1 MINSTGQRRYVLF
14 LLFVVSVFN
23 YVDRTI
29 LSILQVP
36 IKADLG
42 LSDAQLGALTG
53 LSFALFYATLSLPIA
68 RLADRWIR
76 KHLISGSLAIWS
88 GMTALTGLATNF
100 TSLVFFRIGVAV
112 GEAGS
117 IPATHSMIA
126 DLYPPASRAT
136 ALAVWGLSL
145 PVGMLFGY
153 SVAGA
158 LAEAVGWRMSFAIIG
173 IAGLLFVPILV
184 FTMREPARG
193 QFDPVQPAADAT
205 PTTKQALRQLWQ
217 IKTFRYLVAAGACHA
232 FAWYSVNSW
241 NAPFYTRVHGVS
253 LGQTALYLALVNG
266 FGSALGMY
274 LGGRLSDHFGSKDPR
289 NRARVVA
296 IALFVMVPFA
306 LLQYMV
312 TSVEWSLAL
321 GAVSLTLM
329 LVYYGPIIAIAQ
341 LLVPANM
348 RAFTS
353 AVLMLVLNLFGLGLG
368 PFVTGYL
375 SDVLVAQFGMTIDSL
390 RYAISFAVLFSLLG
404 GWLFWRASNLLPH
417 EMLKKTDEPSPEP
430 TPATGQSPV
439 AIGAA
444 QAN

>member
-1 MINSTGQRRYVLF
+1 MHIEQARSTEAMDPAIDEDGRQSDSIAQRRYIL
-14 LLFVVSVFN
+14 LMLFVVSVFN

-76 KHLISGSLAIWS
+76 KRLIAASLAVWS
-88 GMTALTGLATNF
+88 AMTSLTGLATSF
-100 TSLVFFRIGVAV
+100 GSLVFYRIGVAV

-136 ALAVWGLSL
+136 ALAIWGLSL
-145 PVGMLFGY
+145 PVGMMFGY

-158 LAEAVGWRMSFAIIG
+158 LAEAVGWRLSFAVVG
-173 IAGLLFVPILV
+173 LAGLIFAPLLLL
-184 FTMREPARG
+184 TMREPTRG
-193 QFDPVQPAADAT
+193 RFDPIQSSSAAM
-205 PTTKQALRQLWQ
+205 PTAGQALSQLWR
-217 IKTFRYLVAAGACHA
+217 IKTYRYLVVAGACHA

-241 NAPFYTRVHGVS
+241 NAPFYVRVHGVS
-253 LGQTALYLALVNG
+253 LAQTSYYLALMNG
-266 FGSALGMY
+266 LGSALGMY
-274 LGGRLSDHFGSKDPR
+274 LGGRLSDHFGRKDPR

-296 IALFVMVPFA
+296 VALFAMVPFA
-306 LLQYMV
+306 FLQYWV
-312 TSVEWSLAL
+312 SSAAWSFAL
-321 GAVSLTLM
+321 GAVALTLM
-329 LVYYGPIIAIAQ
+329 LVYFGPIVAIAH

-353 AVLMLVLNLFGLGLG
+353 AVLMLLLNLFGLGLG
-368 PFVTGYL
+368 PLATGFA
-375 SDVLVAQFGMTIDSL
+375 SDILTAHFGMATDSL
-390 RYAISFAVLFSLLG
+390 RYALSGTIVFSLLG
-404 GWLFWRASNLLPH
+404 GFLFWRASNLLPS
-417 EMLKKTDEPSPEP
+417 EMLRSR
-430 TPATGQSPV
+430 S
-439 AIGAA
+439 
-444 QAN
+444 

>member
-1 MINSTGQRRYVLF
+1 MLNSTGQRRYVLF
-14 LLFVVSVFN
+14 LLFLVSVFN
-23 YVDRTI
+23 YIDRTI

-36 IKADLG
+36 IKTDLG

-76 KHLISGSLAIWS
+76 KNLIAGSLAIWS

-126 DLYPPASRAT
+126 DLYPPRSRAT

-145 PVGMLFGY
+145 PVGMMLGY

-158 LAEAVGWRMSFAIIG
+158 LAEAVGWRMAFAIIG
-173 IAGLLFVPILV
+173 IAGLVFAPVLL
-184 FTMREPARG
+184 FTMREPRRG
-193 QFDPVQPAADAT
+193 QFDPVQPATSAV
-205 PTTKQALRQLWQ
+205 PTAKQALQQLWQ

-241 NAPFYTRVHGVS
+241 NAPFYVRVHGIS
-253 LGQTALYLALVNG
+253 LAQTAFYLALVNG
-266 FGSALGMY
+266 IGSAVGMY
-274 LGGRLSDHFGSKDPR
+274 LGGRLSDHFGKNDPR
-289 NRARVVA
+289 ARARVVA

-306 LLQYMV
+306 LLQYLV
-312 TSVEWSLAL
+312 SSSAWSFAF
-321 GAVSLTLM
+321 GAISLTLM

-368 PFVTGYL
+368 PLVTGYL
-375 SDVLVAQFGMTIDSL
+375 SDVLATQFGMTTDSL
-390 RYAISFAVLFSLLG
+390 RFAISFSVLFSLLG
-404 GWLFWRASNLLPH
+404 GWLFWRASNLLPG
-417 EMLKKTDEPSPEP
+417 EMLHKADEASPAPPLAAGKPGECAVS
-430 TPATGQSPV
+430 AT
-439 AIGAA
+439 
-444 QAN
+444 